1 MMTETT
7 TVEEKYLDISGRKV
21 RVQVHGDGAPLLLIN
36 GLGANV
42 SMWDQALPNF
52 DGFQVITFDAPGAG
66 KSEAP
71 YLPYTLAHVA
81 AVAEQVLVSCGHES
95 ADVLG
100 YSLGGAVAQQ
110 LAHQAPDRVRR
121 LVIVSS
127 TCGSGAVPGSMLAL
141 MAVMT
146 PARHYSKSAYR
157 ATMRMVNLAPAE
169 RDSSSLHQRMVNW
182 HNGAAPTMRGYTL
195 QMMAMS
201 RFNSLPWLSSVQHPT
216 LVVTGSDDR
225 IIPMAN
231 AGIIAGYLPNAKLL
245 TFDRWGHY
253 LLQDSGSG
261 AAHAIAEFLGAET
274 PEKSEAWQTAR
285 TVDRV
290 SMEGMVRSAP
300 WSAHYTAVTSALV
313 RKRYPM
319 PAAGRH

>member
-1 MMTETT
+1 MTTEAVRVDEKF
-7 TVEEKYLDISGRKV
+7 VEISGRTV
-21 RVQVHGDGAPLLLIN
+21 RVRVSGVGEPLLLIN

-42 SMWDQALPNF
+42 SMWDAAVPDF
-52 DGFQVITFDAPGAG
+52 EGFQVISFDAPGAG

-71 YLPYTLAHVA
+71 FFPYTLAHVA
-81 AVAEQVLVSCGHES
+81 DVAEQVLLSCGHES

-110 LAHQAPDRVRR
+110 LAHQSPERVRR

-127 TCGSGAVPGSMLAL
+127 TCGSGAVPGSLLAL

-146 PARHYSKSAYR
+146 PARHHSKAAYR
-157 ATMRMVNLAPAE
+157 ATMKMVNLAPAE
-169 RDSSSLHQRMVNW
+169 RDSEALAKRMVNW
-182 HNGAAPTMRGYTL
+182 HHGAAPTMRGYTL

-216 LVVTGSDDR
+216 LVVTGNDDR
-225 IIPMAN
+225 IIPAAN

-253 LLQDSGSG
+253 LLQDPSSG
-261 AAHAIAEFLGAET
+261 AAFAIAEFLSADALED
-274 PEKSEAWQTAR
+274 SESWQKAQ
-285 TVDRV
+285 TVDRAT
-290 SMEGMVRSAP
+290 MDGMVRSAP
-300 WSAHYTAVTSALV
+300 WSAHYTALTSAVV
-313 RKRYPM
+313 RKRYPLKS
-319 PAAGRH
+319 GRS